1 MTRAARPDSSLTVI
15 MIAGT
20 VALALSFG
28 ARSIFGVVLAPLSQ
42 DMGWPRETFALS
54 LAIQNLVWGLAQPA
68 FGMIADRWGDRRAL
82 WLGFGLYL
90 AGMLLSGL
98 ATTPLAQHLGAGLL
112 VGMGISG
119 TAFGLVL
126 SVVGRAA
133 PEHRRSQA
141 LGLVAAL
148 GASGQVLMPLMAQHL
163 VASYGWSA
171 AVLATGAMLAPMALC
186 IPWLKAPKA
195 ASAPGARE
203 IALGEALRR
212 AFGHSSYLLLVM
224 GFFVCGF
231 HVAFITTHFPAYVAE
246 VCAAF
251 SFMGREVTPQALGA
265 ATIALVGVANVVGTL
280 IAGQLGARYP
290 KPYVLS
296 AIYGLRA
303 VVILAFIALPVSPL
317 SVIVFSLS
325 IGVLWLS
332 TVPLT
337 AGLVAAMF
345 GPRFM
350 ATLYGF
356 VFLSHQLGAFAGVW
370 MGGRLYDLYGSYA
383 VVWWVAI
390 GLGVFSAIVHLPIR
404 ERAWAAQAA

>member
-1 MTRAARPDSSLTVI
+1 MPRAARPDSSLTAI
-15 MIAGT
+15 MVAGT
-20 VALALSFG
+20 VVLALSFG
-28 ARSIFGVVLAPLSQ
+28 ARSIFGVVLAPLSA
-42 DMGWPRETFALS
+42 DLGWPRETFALS

-68 FGMIADRWGDRRAL
+68 FGMIADRWGDRVAL
-82 WLGFGLYL
+82 WIGFALYT
-90 AGMLLSGL
+90 AGMLMSGL
-98 ATTPLAQHLGAGLL
+98 AATPLAQHLGAGLL
-112 VGMGISG
+112 VGMGVSG

-148 GASGQVLMPLMAQHL
+148 GAAGQVLAPLIAQYL
-163 VASYGWSA
+163 AARYGWSV

-195 ASAPGARE
+195 AAGQGAPE
-203 IALGEALRR
+203 IGLGEAMRR

-231 HVAFITTHFPAYVAE
+231 HVAFITAHFPAYVAE

-251 SFMGREVTPQALGA
+251 SVMGRTVTPEALGA
-265 ATIALVGVANVVGTL
+265 ATIAIVGVANVVGTL
-280 IAGQLGARYP
+280 ITGQLGARYP

-296 AIYGLRA
+296 AIYALRA
-303 VVILAFIALPVSPL
+303 AVILVFVALPVTPL
-317 SVIVFSLS
+317 SVIAFSLS

-356 VFLSHQLGAFAGVW
+356 VFLSHQVGAFAGVW

-390 GLGVFSAIVHLPIR
+390 GLGVFSAVVHLPIR
-404 ERAWAAQAA
+404 ERAWAPQPA